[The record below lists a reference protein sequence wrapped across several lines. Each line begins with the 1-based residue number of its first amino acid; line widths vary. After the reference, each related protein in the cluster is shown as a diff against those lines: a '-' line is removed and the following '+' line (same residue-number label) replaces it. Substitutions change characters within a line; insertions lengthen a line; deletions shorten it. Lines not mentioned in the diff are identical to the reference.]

1 MGDGV
6 MSKMLIYVFALAAA
20 IGAAAVAPAV
30 AEPDSTSND
39 TVQTT
44 VDFDQVFA
52 DVAAAS
58 TLDPDAE
65 KEFREKLYRAALQSI
80 NAITYAEWVSA
91 RETAGIDASRPA
103 GTMAGSE

>member
-1 MGDGV
+1 
-6 MSKMLIYVFALAAA
+6 MSKMLICVFAFAAA
-20 IGAAAVAPAV
+20 IGAVAVVPAC
-30 AEPDSTSND
+30 AEPDAVSEE

-65 KEFREKLYRAALQSI
+65 NEFREKLYRAALQSI

-103 GTMAGSE
+103 GTVAGSE